1 VNNLGKALKMRSSLK
16 NVSLVIDSWDE
27 LYDKTFQKLTQ
38 KGILRFCCALESF
51 SLAILFQ
58 SNRVGLYIP
67 MNQQIWKGLDEGLSE
82 GLNQGLKRLITLKNL
97 NLTFQKGNGIKDEW
111 LQEFSDILKR
121 LSALQNLHI
130 YLDSPWIT
138 NNGIQALGEVLKK
151 LNNLKT
157 LSLSSQCFTM
167 NGLKTLTRTLKE
179 MHPLQKI
186 FIGFSDG
193 SWSLVGG
200 FNEDFQRFSSFN
212 NPHLGSFGMLNQGL
226 KGLSEDLKELGSLK
240 NVHLGTLRFP
250 SMSESGVKMLSQSFK
265 EMKYLESLGLSFT
278 IHQKISDER
287 FRELQESFKGL
298 ICLKNFTLEI
308 KRSQVDLN
316 DVPLLCEGLKEL
328 HALKNLT
335 LSFSVSDQIFNLEL
349 QPLSQALKKLEG
361 LESLDLEILE

>member
-1 VNNLGKALKMRSSLK
+1 MHKSNQGTTSHKDQKNIYKYYMKCDFKYDERAFLKEKIKNRDFVTW
-16 NVSLVIDSWDE
+16 NVSINRSDWVDVKWLRQLPAIKSAKK
-27 LYDKTFQKLTQ
+27 LQK
-38 KGILRFCCALESF
+38 INIHISR
-51 SLAILFQ
+51 
-58 SNRVGLYIP
+58 
-67 MNQQIWKGLDEGLSE
+67 
-82 GLNQGLKRLITLKNL
+82 
-97 NLTFQKGNGIKDEW
+97 GNGIKDEW

-240 NVHLGTLRFP
+240 NVHLGTLR
-250 SMSESGVKMLSQSFK
+250 
-265 EMKYLESLGLSFT
+265 
-278 IHQKISDER
+278 
-287 FRELQESFKGL
+287 
-298 ICLKNFTLEI
+298 
-308 KRSQVDLN
+308 
-316 DVPLLCEGLKEL
+316 
-328 HALKNLT
+328 
-335 LSFSVSDQIFNLEL
+335 
-349 QPLSQALKKLEG
+349 
-361 LESLDLEILE
+361 